1 MEALKQIVD
10 EIEEEQDRGMIP
22 AFKVFRSI
30 LNQPVL
36 TTISSANAVNLGQ
49 SGNGYST
56 FQVNLPR
63 PILDAS
69 SIQLLNANIPQCTQN
84 IPDRA
89 CVFWYY
95 RLSEYA
101 GKVPNTQNLYFV
113 RLLPSYYKQE
123 NITNPTKY
131 GYNRTFATYSDLATQ
146 LALACASDLSRD
158 NQITLGNYQ
167 DGTYQLN
174 FLPNDISLPYNSS
187 LNLFQMVGSSAT
199 YQLGYKYYASGTT
212 YNLNDVVV
220 SGGQTYLSI
229 QASNTGHTPSS
240 NPLWWKVIYVDI
252 VAIYSATTPYYAGR
266 YVSYNNQLYQCIVF
280 TTGNLPTNATY
291 WTLQTDLAINYRYL
305 IAGYTDPNVALAQGT
320 GLVQWNPYA
329 LFEANST
336 VQYNGSYYQALYQ
349 NQNNEPFSILLSYA
363 WNTTRQFYKGDVV
376 IYSSNYYIAIADSI
390 NQQPNIFYSSWRRQ
404 AWSIYTTGIAAPPI
418 LGLNAISQ
426 ATDMIDSSFD
436 YGTLVPFPASIP
448 GQPYIANPHRILNS
462 ILGFVWNGVM
472 NVSSLANVGQR
483 QNYIDVLNSQTSL
496 LYNRLRPIPAYTL
509 SVSSGL
515 GAGATSL
522 VSQTYTAD
530 GYANLNYTSIISIY
544 STIAA
549 ASTLDTQQNTNLL
562 ATVQMNCANLGVT
575 FAEPTIENA
584 VLIYGSQIDTI
595 TISLF
600 DEFGDPYFIT
610 NNGVTTINLRL
621 TYKDR
626 LHIK

>member
-1 MEALKQIVD
+1 
-10 EIEEEQDRGMIP
+10 
-22 AFKVFRSI
+22 
-30 LNQPVL
+30 
-36 TTISSANAVNLGQ
+36 
-49 SGNGYST
+49 
-56 FQVNLPR
+56 
-63 PILDAS
+63 
-69 SIQLLNANIPQCTQN
+69 
-84 IPDRA
+84 
-89 CVFWYY
+89 
-95 RLSEYA
+95 
-101 GKVPNTQNLYFV
+101 VPNAQNLYFV

-123 NITNPTKY
+123 NITNPTIY
-131 GYNRTFATYSDLATQ
+131 GYNRTFAAYSDLATQ
-146 LALACASDLSRD
+146 LALACASDLSRN
-158 NQITLGNYQ
+158 NQITLGIYQ
-167 DGTYQLN
+167 DGTYELN
-174 FLPNDISLPYNSS
+174 FLPNDISIPYNSS

-199 YQLGYKYYASGTT
+199 YQLGYKYYSAGTT

-252 VAIYSATTPYYAGR
+252 VRIYSATTPYFVGR
-266 YVSYNNQLYQCIVF
+266 YVSYNNQLYKCIAN
-280 TTGNLPTNATY
+280 TLGNLPTNATY

-329 LFEANST
+329 LFEATNT
-336 VQYNGSYYQALYQ
+336 VQYNGSYYQAIYQ
-349 NQNNEPFSILLSYA
+349 NQNNTPFSTLVSTT
-363 WNTTRQFYKGDVV
+363 WNSTTTYKVGTVV
-376 IYSSNYYIAIADSI
+376 AYGGGPTYYIATANSL
-390 NQQPNIFYSSWRRQ
+390 NQTPSAFSSYWRQQ

-418 LGLNAISQ
+418 YGLNAISQ

-472 NVSSLANVGQR
+472 NVSTLANVGQR
-483 QNYIDVLNSQTSL
+483 QNYIDVVNSQISL
-496 LYNRLRPIPAYTL
+496 LYNRLRPIPAYTT
-509 SVSSGL
+509 SISSGL
-515 GAGATSL
+515 GAGVTSL

-530 GYANLNYTSIISIY
+530 GYANMNYTSIISIY

-595 TISLF
+595 SISLF

-610 NNGVTTINLRL
+610 NNGVTTINLKH

-626 LHIK
+626 IHIK